1 MKCLGCGRE
10 LKTQLSKECGYGP
23 VCYKKIFGCS
33 IKTRASNESNSSSSE
48 FPYYEIPG
56 QMTLDDYLKENS

>member
-1 MKCLGCGRE
+1 MKCLGCGRA

-23 VCYKKIFGCS
+23 VCYKKIYGTS
-33 IKTRASNESNSSSSE
+33 IKTRASTNKSTSADE

-56 QMTLDDYLKENS
+56 QMCLEDFLNEN